1 MAIYWKNRQEVILAT
16 GSGIH
21 ATWLTGSIFVAGN
34 DVYVAGVS
42 IDPNTNEPMAVYWKN
57 GQMVIL
63 AKGETFTQALAI
75 AVAGN
80 DVYVAALF
88 IGEGTKRSYFEGL
101 V

>member
-1 MAIYWKNRQEVILAT
+1 M
-16 GSGIH
+16 
-21 ATWLTGSIFVAGN
+21 AGN
-34 DVYVAGVS
+34 DVYVSGVS
-42 IDPNTNEPMAVYWKN
+42 IDPNSNEPMAVYWKN